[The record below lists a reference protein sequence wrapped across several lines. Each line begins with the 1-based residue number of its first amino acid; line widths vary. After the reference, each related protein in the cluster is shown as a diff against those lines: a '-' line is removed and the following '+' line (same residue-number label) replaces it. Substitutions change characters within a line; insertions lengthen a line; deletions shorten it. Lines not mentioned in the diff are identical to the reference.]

1 MEEIKKEKRRIVH
14 CDILNI
20 FYQHLQRNTA
30 RDNNMEPLGGFV
42 GTISFIQKICAKF
55 RAEECYVVF
64 DGPNAGFRRKQIHK
78 EYKDKRGRKNGRLI
92 SLKLNEEQIVRVN
105 NEEYQ
110 MELLIECLKRLPVKI
125 VTAEFYEADD
135 MISYLVSKHPDDL
148 NIVCSMDRDY
158 LQLISDNCLV
168 YSPQKQILYNADL
181 IKEIYHV
188 PIENFLFYRTIIGDS
203 SDHLIGLKGFKEKTL
218 LELFP
223 AIKEEKFET
232 INDFIS
238 GLKQLEE
245 SKSKN
250 VTKLRNAEE
259 QLLLMYRLMKL
270 SPEFISL
277 KAISFIDAMVD
288 SQREKTITKYQF
300 KSIAGKSGLLNYI
313 KDFDQWYRP
322 FFFLVN

>member
-1 MEEIKKEKRRIVH
+1 MEEKEKRRIVH
-14 CDILNI
+14 IDALNI
-20 FYQHLQRNTA
+20 FFQHLQKNSA

-42 GTISFIQKICAKF
+42 GTINFIQKICSKF

-78 EYKDKRGRKNGRLI
+78 EYKDKRGRKNGRVI
-92 SLKLNEEQIVRVN
+92 SLKLNEEQIVKVN

-110 MELLIECLKRLPVKI
+110 MELLLECLKRLPVKI

-135 MISYLVSKHPDDL
+135 IISYLVSKHSDDL

-168 YSPQKQILYNADL
+168 YSPQKQILYDKDM
-181 IKEIYHV
+181 IKEVYKV
-188 PIENFLFYRTIIGDS
+188 PIENFLYYRTVIGDS

-232 INDFIS
+232 INDFIN
-238 GLKQLEE
+238 GLKLLEE

-250 VTKLRNAEE
+250 ITKLKNSEE

-277 KAISFIDAMVD
+277 KAKAFIDGMVD
-288 SQREKTITKYQF
+288 EQKQKTVTKYQF
-300 KSIAGKSGLLNYI
+300 KNIAVRVGLINYL
-313 KDFDQWYRP
+313 KEFDKWYRP